1 MRIQRRQFLRAA
13 AGAATLPAFSRVAW
27 TQSYPSR
34 PVRIVSISAAAGT
47 NDILARLIGQWL
59 SERLGQPF
67 IIENRPGAGG
77 NIGAELV
84 AKAQPDGYTLL
95 LLGGNAMISA
105 TLYDKLNYNLVQ
117 DLAPV
122 ASISRDH
129 IVMVVNPSLR
139 AKTVGEFIAYAKAN
153 PSKLNFASGGTGS
166 VSHLAGELF
175 KMMTGVEMM
184 HVPYRGGGPALTDLL
199 SGQVQVMFPA
209 MPASIAYV
217 RAGKLRPLAVASA
230 MRLESFPEIPNLGE
244 IVPGYE
250 ANIVFGLGAPTGTP
264 VEVVDKLNRQINA
277 ALADPK
283 IKVRLDGLG
292 ATAIPGSPAEFGKLI
307 VQETEKW
314 GRVIRARNIK
324 PD

>member
-1 MRIQRRQFLRAA
+1 
-13 AGAATLPAFSRVAW
+13 
-27 TQSYPSR
+27 
-34 PVRIVSISAAAGT
+34 
-47 NDILARLIGQWL
+47 
-59 SERLGQPF
+59 
-67 IIENRPGAGG
+67 RPGAGG

-166 VSHLAGELF
+166 VSHWAGELF

-184 HVPYRGGGPALTDLL
+184 HVLYRGGGPALTDLL

-217 RAGKLRPLAVASA
+217 RAGKLRPLA
-230 MRLESFPEIPNLGE
+230 
-244 IVPGYE
+244 
-250 ANIVFGLGAPTGTP
+250 
-264 VEVVDKLNRQINA
+264 
-277 ALADPK
+277 
-283 IKVRLDGLG
+283 
-292 ATAIPGSPAEFGKLI
+292 
-307 VQETEKW
+307 
-314 GRVIRARNIK
+314 
-324 PD
+324 